1 MNCCLTITLKG
12 DEMNKKSRS
21 EVESLLCILKGEV
34 DRVQKDEYVFPKEIF
49 KAYQQ
54 TFLKDARRLNGYW
67 KEIFIWA
74 CINTSMISYNGGR
87 GKRAIYIR
95 TGKTISD
102 DTFYAEVDRIR
113 DEKSKRKTRYRG
125 VEAVDHAQDIPLD
138 VPKKVPV
145 VFMKESEYNEIQQ
158 TIKDLAEKVDSLTSE
173 NTILRRERNDA
184 FDEVKELASQN
195 RILEASMKDKEKRFF
210 QAAKQVDTNWIQDF
224 RR

>member
-1 MNCCLTITLKG
+1 LLTITLKG
-12 DEMNKKSRS
+12 VEMNKKSRS

-49 KAYQQ
+49 KTYQQ

-95 TGKTISD
+95 TGETISD

-125 VEAVDHAQDIPLD
+125 VEAADHAQDIPSD
-138 VPKKVPV
+138 VPTKVPV
-145 VFMKESEYNEIQQ
+145 VFMKESEYNELKN
-158 TIKDLAEKVDSLTSE
+158 TIKELAEKVDSLTTEIS
-173 NTILRRERNDA
+173 NLRKERNNA
-184 FDEVKELASQN
+184 FDEVKDLSSLN
-195 RILEASMKDKEKRFF
+195 RQLQDKLRYKETKFA
-210 QAAKQVDTNWIQDF
+210 QLAKQVDTTWVQDF